1 MWTGYA
7 HNPKRR
13 KIAWQTFAER
23 LLLRVK
29 ATEVEKGELNVQ
41 QENNPSQTILFF
53 RVSTPKGMFSGYEL
67 TLART
72 DPWAALLAGSGTCYC
87 SHEG

>member
-1 MWTGYA
+1 M
-7 HNPKRR
+7 
-13 KIAWQTFAER
+13 
-23 LLLRVK
+23 RVK
-29 ATEVEKGELNVQ
+29 AAEMEKGELNIQ

-53 RVSTPKGMFSGYEL
+53 RVSTPKGMFSGDEL

-72 DPWAALLAGSGTCYC
+72 DPWAALLAGSGMQYC